1 MADKQFLNLL
11 DLTAMTG
18 TDTAVGIVKVIQVH
32 APELTLFSGRP
43 INALTYE
50 VTRARALPAGNAFRA
65 VNAPVLATA
74 GKYEKVLGQ
83 CFRIDRPVQIDQA
96 LVEAQMVQYGGA
108 QENFQASQVEQQMQY
123 LGILLGQQF
132 YYGTTIDANGFDGL
146 KDFVDNSPYTCYD
159 AGGTVASTLSS
170 AWIVYNHPQGVHW
183 TFGGGKGLNSG
194 TWMPQQVTA
203 YMSGSSGALG
213 IKPMYVNNISGWLG
227 LANNSPLTR
236 TNKTDLISVVRI
248 ANIGA
253 FSTGKHLTDA
263 IVARAKKLFPLS
275 ISSNPGALRLMMS
288 RRTNLDLAL
297 SRMVLPTTTASS
309 ASSISVGTPLAME
322 DSAVASCGIPI
333 SQTDSILDTES
344 AVTIA

>member
-1 MADKQFLNLL
+1 MADKQFLTLL
-11 DLTAMTG
+11 DLTATTG
-18 TDTAVGIVKVIQVH
+18 TDTAVGVVKVIMVH
-32 APELTLFSGRP
+32 APELSLFSGRP
-43 INALTYE
+43 INGTTYE
-50 VTRARALPAGNAFRA
+50 VTRARALPGGSAFRA

-74 GKYEKVLGQ
+74 GKYEKILGQ

-96 LVEAQMVQYGGA
+96 LVEAQMATYGGVA
-108 QENFQASQVEQQMQY
+108 ENFQAAQVEQQMQA

-132 YYGTTIDANGFDGL
+132 YYGTTIDANGYDGL
-146 KDFVDNSPYTCYD
+146 KDFVDNSPFTCID

-183 TFGGGKGLNSG
+183 TYGAGKGLSSG
-194 TWMPQQVTA
+194 VWMPQQVTA
-203 YMSGSSGALG
+203 YMSGTSGALG
-213 IKPMYVNNISGWLG
+213 IKPMYVNNIFGWLG
-227 LANNSPLTR
+227 LQNNSPLTR

-263 IVARAKKLFPLS
+263 LVARAKKLFPLS
-275 ISSNPGALRLMMS
+275 ISSNPGELRLMMS

-309 ASSISVGTPLAME
+309 SLSVAGPMQFTDA
-322 DSAVASCGIPI
+322 ATASCGIPI
-333 SQTDSILDTES
+333 SETDSILDTES
-344 AVTIA
+344 AITIV